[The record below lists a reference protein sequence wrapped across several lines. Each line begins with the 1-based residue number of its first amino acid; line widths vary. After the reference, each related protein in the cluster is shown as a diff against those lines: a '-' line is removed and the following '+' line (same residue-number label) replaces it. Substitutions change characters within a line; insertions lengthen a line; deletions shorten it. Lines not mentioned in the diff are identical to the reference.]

1 MKICIFS
8 DNHGH
13 LPKIPSE
20 AELLLI
26 AGDFVP
32 PVGYSDII
40 SQVKFLQGV
49 WYPWIEKLKIP
60 VVAIAGNHDSIY
72 ELRPHLVTKGPENW
86 TYLQDKL
93 FLYHRIIDGRELSIY
108 GSPWSL
114 RFFDWGF
121 NADEEQLRQI
131 WKNIPVADIWL
142 FHSPVY
148 GYGDQVNRSGPHLG
162 SWTLRKQVDKKQPKL
177 FIGGHFHSSRGIYK
191 LGDTT
196 IINASVVD
204 EQYNL
209 VHEPYLIEV

>member
-1 MKICIFS
+1 MKVCIFADS
-8 DNHGH
+8 HGH
-13 LPKIPSE
+13 LPKIPKE

-26 AGDFVP
+26 AGDLAP

-49 WYPWIEKLKIP
+49 WYPWIEKLQIP

-72 ELRPHLVTKGPENW
+72 ELRPHLVTQGPENW
-86 TYLQDKL
+86 TYLQDNL
-93 FLYHRIIDGRELSIY
+93 ISLRRIVDGQELTVY
-108 GSPWSL
+108 GSPWTL
-114 RFFDWGF
+114 RFYDWGF

-131 WKNIPVADIWL
+131 WENIPVADVWL

-148 GYGDQVNRSGPHLG
+148 GYGDQVNGSGPHLG
-162 SWTLRKQVDKKQPKL
+162 SVTLREQVDQKQPKYL
-177 FIGGHFHSSRGIYK
+177 IHGHIHSSRGIYK
-191 LGDTT
+191 LGNTT

-209 VHEPYLIEV
+209 VHEPYLIEI